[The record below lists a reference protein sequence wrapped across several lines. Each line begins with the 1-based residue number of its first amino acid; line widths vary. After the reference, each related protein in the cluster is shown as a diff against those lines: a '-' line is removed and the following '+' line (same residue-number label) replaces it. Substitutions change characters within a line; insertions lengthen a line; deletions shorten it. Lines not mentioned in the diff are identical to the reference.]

1 MWHLI
6 FPPLIIIVSIALLV
20 RYLSSK
26 VADPKISEK
35 VSVALGGVESGAM
48 ARSLSRTEFFLKL
61 SDRLVSTFKVL
72 SLRIHNFFQH
82 SSERLRE
89 KRKKIQ
95 EMKRVAENVSSSAQ
109 ERLVSISRPSFSSW
123 WKSKRLESAE
133 SEVVTKSEVSP
144 VFLEE
149 LAKPGS
155 EKKPFASAA
164 VSPILPVRER
174 PQRKRQ
180 EKWKEDECIRRIAE
194 NPKDIAAYETLGDYY
209 FSIEN
214 MEDAKDCYRQAL
226 KLQPTNRIVKIKIR
240 KLEKFFEEKEG

>member
-6 FPPLIIIVSIALLV
+6 LPPLVIVVSIALLA
-20 RYLSSK
+20 RYLSLK
-26 VADPKISEK
+26 VADPNVSEK
-35 VSVALGGVESGAM
+35 ISVALGSVESGAM

-72 SLRIHNFFQH
+72 SLRIHNFFQQ
-82 SSERLRE
+82 SSEHLRE

-109 ERLVSISRPSFSSW
+109 GRLAALSRPSFSSW
-123 WKSKRLESAE
+123 WKSRRPEAE
-133 SEVVTKSEVSP
+133 VPEIVPQAEISP

-149 LAKPGS
+149 TVDQES
-155 EKKPFASAA
+155 ESLPVASPVA
-164 VSPILPVRER
+164 SPSLPVRGR
-174 PQRKRQ
+174 SNRKRQ
-180 EKWKEDECIRRIAE
+180 EKWKEDEYIRRIAE
-194 NPKDIAAYETLGDYY
+194 NPKDIAAYEALGDYY
-209 FSIEN
+209 FSIES
-214 MEDAKDCYRQAL
+214 MKDAKDCYRQAL